1 MTKTRNVSILLILL
15 SVIMCFTACSG
26 GEESGKSNISAGGVS
41 ESSNENSSKGIDAF
55 HVKSA
60 KEQKQTTPDSNILVV
75 YFSAT
80 GETMRVA
87 QRVAATAQADIFEI
101 QPKIPYKDADLN
113 IHDSDSRANQE
124 MDDPKS
130 RPELKQNSTYYRSY
144 KVIFLGY
151 PIWWEEAPR
160 ILSTFVETHDLDG
173 LTVIPFCTSLQSDI
187 GDSAKKLAALTGKG
201 TWLEGK
207 RFSNNS
213 SDKDIKEWTE
223 SMLKKLEKPENA

>member
-1 MTKTRNVSILLILL
+1 MTKTKAVSIILVLLA
-15 SVIMCFTACSG
+15 VIACFSACSG
-26 GEESGKSNISAGGVS
+26 DEKNKEGSSSVASAQESAGKQ
-41 ESSNENSSKGIDAF
+41 SSGGSTVF
-55 HVKSA
+55 HVKPESSFQ
-60 KEQKQTTPDSNILVV
+60 ETTPDSNILVV

-87 QRVAATAQADIFEI
+87 QRVAAAAQADIFEI
-101 QPKIPYKDADLN
+101 QPKIPYKDADIN
-113 IHDSDSRANQE
+113 IHDSDSRANKE